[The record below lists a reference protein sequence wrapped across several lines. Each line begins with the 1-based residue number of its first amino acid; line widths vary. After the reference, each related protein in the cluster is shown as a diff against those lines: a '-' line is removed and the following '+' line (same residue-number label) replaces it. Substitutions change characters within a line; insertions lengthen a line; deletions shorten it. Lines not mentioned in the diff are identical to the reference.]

1 MSARTGPVYN
11 PATGEQIG
19 EVEFATAADVD
30 RAVQTAA
37 EAWPA
42 WRETSLSKRAE
53 LFFRIRELVRA
64 NRDEL
69 AAIVTRE
76 HGKVLSDAAGE
87 VGRGLEVIDYCC
99 GLPELLKGGYSE
111 QASQGSTSTPSASRS
126 ASWRASRRS
135 TSR

>member
-19 EVEFATAADVD
+19 EVDFATAADVD
-30 RAVQTAA
+30 RAVEAA
-37 EAWPA
+37 RNALPA
-42 WRETSLSKRAE
+42 WRETPLSKRAE
-53 LFFRIRELVRA
+53 LFFRIRELVGA
-64 NRDEL
+64 HRDEL

-87 VGRGLEVIDYCC
+87 VSRGLEVIDYCC

-111 QASQGSTSTPSASRS
+111 QASQGVDVHSFR
-126 ASWRASRRS
+126 
-135 TSR
+135 